1 MAYIEGSHP
10 KTFVDLDDTIVGGKM
25 GDYRHPAL
33 VGRRSSRLHCH
44 GIEVDWP
51 C

>member
-10 KTFVDLDDTIVGGKM
+10 KTSVGLDDTIVGEKT

-33 VGRRSSRLHCH
+33 VGR
-44 GIEVDWP
+44 
-51 C
+51 